1 MTEHIIRNPEVY
13 FGFCQTS
20 MIGHFAKTVTGLCQ
34 SLFFKIVASLRPPTK
49 LKKENPTQAGNYFRK
64 KFYDRCLLVFN
75 KSLCV
80 ICNVCFV
87 ICVRIRIVN
96 PLMPGG
102 NKRSYVLKQAYS

>member
-1 MTEHIIRNPEVY
+1 MTEHIRNPEVY
-13 FGFCQTS
+13 FGSCQTS

-34 SLFFKIVASLRPPTK
+34 SLFFNIVASLRPPTK
-49 LKKENPTQAGNYFRK
+49 LKKENPTQAYFRK

-87 ICVRIRIVN
+87 ICVRIQIVN